1 MEQLT
6 KYWDDLKPNEQ
17 VLVKIAAA
25 CLAVLFLV
33 FAVIKPLNNSI
44 AATKKEIANNQELTH
59 FINQAAATISAA
71 GGRVQATGDLMQIV
85 NSTSRRYGIGI
96 SKIQPKD
103 DSVRLTLES
112 IEFSKLLTWLDELV
126 NKQGLSVESLDMNK
140 SDKPGYVV
148 VTRLVIEK

>member
-17 VLVKIAAA
+17 LLVKIAAV

-44 AATKKEIANNQELTH
+44 AATKKEIANNQELAH
-59 FINQAAATISAA
+59 FINQAAATIVAA